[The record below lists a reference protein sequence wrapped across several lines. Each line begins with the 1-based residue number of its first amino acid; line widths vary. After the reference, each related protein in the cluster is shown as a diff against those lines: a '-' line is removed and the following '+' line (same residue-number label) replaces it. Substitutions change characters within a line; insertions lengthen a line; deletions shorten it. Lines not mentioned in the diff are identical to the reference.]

1 MSAAAA
7 RPNPG
12 EPAFEEPVSITFG
25 KFTFTRKGWTATI
38 SADGREVQ
46 LPAHLFLRTTWR
58 LLSHELGLGVL
69 LYYGGFGVH
78 NLGDPVEGD
87 KVKFFIMGSPR
98 VEQTFDKE
106 EVRAKLKEIY
116 DTLRWEKYEEWY

>member
-1 MSAAAA
+1 MSAAAVA
-7 RPNPG
+7 ANPG
-12 EPAFEEPVSITFG
+12 EPAFEEPVSISYG
-25 KFTFTRKGWTATI
+25 KFTFTRKGWTAII

-58 LLSHELGLGVL
+58 VLSHNLGLGIL
-69 LYYGGFGVH
+69 MYYGGFAVH
-78 NLGDPVEGD
+78 NLGDPIEGD
-87 KVKFFIMGSPR
+87 KVKLYFLGEPK

-116 DTLRWEKYEEWY
+116 DTLRWPKYEEWY